1 MAKGSKPPF
10 SEVWS
15 AERERPEADNAEIV
29 PASLID
35 PYVAIADPL
44 RPVEPITKPKGPAVI
59 DEMPRRDV
67 EELNRALDQAMGV
80 ADSVIVT
87 MKLSPREYR
96 RLRDNAE
103 ATGQTEQMVLRDA
116 LFEYLDRR
124 GQ

>member
-1 MAKGSKPPF
+1 M
-10 SEVWS
+10 
-15 AERERPEADNAEIV
+15 
-29 PASLID
+29 
-35 PYVAIADPL
+35 
-44 RPVEPITKPKGPAVI
+44 
-59 DEMPRRDV
+59 
-67 EELNRALDQAMGV
+67 
-80 ADSVIVT
+80 IVT

>member
-1 MAKGSKPPF
+1 MTKGSKPPF
-10 SEVWS
+10 PEVWLP
-15 AERERPEADNAEIV
+15 ETGRLEADNADTV

-44 RPVEPITKPKGPAVI
+44 RPVEPIAKPKGPAVI

-116 LFEYLDRR
+116 LFEYFDRR